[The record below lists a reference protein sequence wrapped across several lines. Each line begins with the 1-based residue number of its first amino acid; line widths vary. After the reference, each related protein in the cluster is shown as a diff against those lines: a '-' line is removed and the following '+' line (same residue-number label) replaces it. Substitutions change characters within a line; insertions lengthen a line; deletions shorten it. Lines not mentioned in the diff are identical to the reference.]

1 MAITFVGA
9 HQVEGTSI
17 DITANVGDAI
27 VLAVMRDGSTLA
39 PSLPNELPGL
49 FIGGTAS
56 LWLGVF
62 GLICKTAN
70 PTLSGFTNATRLAAA
85 VYRSSGGNCVLPRR
99 SSNQQT
105 GAAGSGGTVTYP
117 VINAIASLTECWQV
131 GIMTHRSNDVDIQ
144 NAPSGM
150 VNRVA
155 SSGGTGKIAI
165 HDTNSTSLSWASTNY
180 TLTAGTSAQWRSCV
194 VEVAEFDYAPASGGS
209 SRPSSPFLQQVIG

>member
-9 HQVEGTSI
+9 QEVEGTSI

-39 PSLPNELPGL
+39 PSLPNDLPGL
-49 FIGGTAS
+49 SLGSSAA

-62 GLICKTAN
+62 GLIAKTAN
-70 PTLSGFTNATRLAAA
+70 PTFSGFTNATRLAAA

-99 SSNQQT
+99 SSNQST

-117 VINAIASLTECWQV
+117 PVNTIASLTECWQV
-131 GIMTHRSNDVDIQ
+131 GVMSHRSNDVDIET
-144 NAPSGM
+144 APSGM
-150 VNRVA
+150 INRVA

-165 HDTNSTSLSWASTNY
+165 HDTDSTALSWASTSY
-180 TLTAGTSAQWRSCV
+180 TLTTGTSAQWRSCV
-194 VEVAEFDYAPASGGS
+194 VEVAEFDYAPASGGT
-209 SRPSSPFLQQVIG
+209 SRPSNPFLQQVIG